1 MIVGRRDDNQMEACL
16 SRSNNISD
24 LGVCSVARLQDL
36 SCSSPLMVHLHDKT
50 GNDVTLE
57 DFIS

>member
-24 LGVCSVARLQDL
+24 LGVCNVARLQDL
-36 SCSSPLMVHLHDKT
+36 SLFFAVDGS
-50 GNDVTLE
+50 
-57 DFIS
+57 FA